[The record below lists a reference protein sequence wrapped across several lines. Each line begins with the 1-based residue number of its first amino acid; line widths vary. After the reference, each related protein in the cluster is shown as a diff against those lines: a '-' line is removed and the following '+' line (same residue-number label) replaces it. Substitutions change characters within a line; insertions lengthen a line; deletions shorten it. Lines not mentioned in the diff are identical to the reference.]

1 MKKINWKYAFGEIL
15 LIFIGI
21 TLAITFQNWN
31 ENRKQ
36 AELEKTV
43 LKQLKVSLQNDV
55 KDVNANLATHK
66 RVQQSCQ
73 KILQI
78 LNSSNPIDDQTVI
91 QEMSQASDNS
101 FLISDVST
109 YEYLKSVGLH
119 IIKDDDLRKQISRLY
134 EVVYKGIHGIENNSS
149 FVQQNFVRSI
159 RKYYTMSN
167 KGFVGRANFNEI
179 RTDDDLKFELGTM
192 QYLHQIMINRY
203 QNKVVPELDKLIKMV
218 EAAL

>member
-43 LKQLKVSLQNDV
+43 LEQLKVSLQNDL
-55 KDVNANLATHK
+55 KDVNANLGTHQK
-66 RVQQSCQ
+66 VQRSCMQ
-73 KILQI
+73 ILQV
-78 LNSSNPIDDQTVI
+78 LNGSEPLNDQQVI
-91 QEMSQASDNS
+91 RLISEASDNS

-119 IIKDDDLRKQISRLY
+119 IIQNDDLRKQISMLY

-149 FVQQNFVRSI
+149 FIQQHFTESI
-159 RKYYTMSN
+159 KKYYTMTN
-167 KGFVGRANFNEI
+167 KGFVGRDTFNSI
-179 RTDDDLKFELGTM
+179 RTDDDLKFELGTI

-203 QNKVVPELDKLIKMV
+203 KNKVIPELNTLIAMV
-218 EAAL
+218 EKEL